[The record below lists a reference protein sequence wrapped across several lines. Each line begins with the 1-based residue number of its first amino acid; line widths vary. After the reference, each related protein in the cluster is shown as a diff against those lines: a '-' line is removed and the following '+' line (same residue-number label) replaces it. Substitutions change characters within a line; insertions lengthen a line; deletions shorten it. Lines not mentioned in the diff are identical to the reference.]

1 MSAWFMFRR
10 LCKRVENADVSP
22 EELVETLETHPD
34 VKRLWEM
41 SRMRAMKKWK
51 AK

>member
-1 MSAWFMFRR
+1 MKAWMVFRQ
-10 LCKRVENADVSP
+10 LCKRVEDANVSP

-41 SRMRAMKKWK
+41 SRLRAMKKWK
-51 AK
+51 PR

>member
-22 EELVETLETHPD
+22 EELVETLETHPE

-41 SRMRAMKKWK
+41 SRLRAMKKWK
-51 AK
+51 PR